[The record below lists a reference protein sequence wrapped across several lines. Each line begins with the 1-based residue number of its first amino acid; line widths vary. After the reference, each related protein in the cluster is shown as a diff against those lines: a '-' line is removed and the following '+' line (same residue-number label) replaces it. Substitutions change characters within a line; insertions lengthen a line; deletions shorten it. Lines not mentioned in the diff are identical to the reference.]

1 MEIIYFSIFNKLI
14 LGQKIYSHHFFSMI
28 IITICILGLYILLIV
43 EFVKGTEMELWRDI
57 FFPTILNFLVYFI
70 YCYHLVKAKYYIE
83 KYFIS
88 PYELMVYLGTIGL
101 LLLFIFE
108 PFTYYISCDN
118 IIMCSEGHF
127 AGIILGFQQINDKK
141 GVLISIGWVFFLFMT
156 AFGLWLTVS
165 YLSPAHFLTSD
176 SIIALELNVMVDC
189 YNPSMVLVNNPLFY
203 ILSIINIFAC
213 LIYNEIFILK
223 VFNLNY
229 NTRKEILKRQKVEQ
243 DLENELNEMADK
255 DEDSLRNSFDSSIN

>member
-1 MEIIYFSIFNKLI
+1 
-14 LGQKIYSHHFFSMI
+14 
-28 IITICILGLYILLIV
+28 
-43 EFVKGTEMELWRDI
+43 
-57 FFPTILNFLVYFI
+57 
-70 YCYHLVKAKYYIE
+70 
-83 KYFIS
+83 
-88 PYELMVYLGTIGL
+88 
-101 LLLFIFE
+101 
-108 PFTYYISCDN
+108 
-118 IIMCSEGHF
+118 
-127 AGIILGFQQINDKK
+127 
-141 GVLISIGWVFFLFMT
+141 MT